1 MELYHAAYYMRE
13 DGDCRCTLCPNRCRL
28 KDGAYGRCHV
38 RVNRGGVLYSESY
51 GRVASVNIDPIE
63 KKPLVGF
70 MPGTRTFS
78 VGTLGCNLDC
88 DWCQNDSLSRFGYD
102 HYPEM
107 PVVTPDQVVEA
118 ALRNGTPSISYTYNE
133 PAVFAEFVMRT
144 AELAHRNNLAN
155 ILVTNGYV
163 SPEAARDLYT
173 HIDAANFD
181 VKGFTEEFYR
191 KYTKGRLST
200 VLENV
205 EYFHHQGKHA
215 ELTMLIVPGLNDD
228 LEHVAA
234 FANWVINRL
243 SSEVIV
249 HFSAF
254 HPAARCMDLPRTSRE
269 SLFAIRNTALGCG
282 LKNVMLGNI
291 Q

>member
-107 PVVTPDQVVEA
+107 PVVKGDVSGRLRRRSVGEA
-118 ALRNGTPSISYTYNE
+118 ACGADRKSRLRS
-133 PAVFAEFVMRT
+133 RT
-144 AELAHRNNLAN
+144 LR
-155 ILVTNGYV
+155 
-163 SPEAARDLYT
+163 
-173 HIDAANFD
+173 
-181 VKGFTEEFYR
+181 
-191 KYTKGRLST
+191 
-200 VLENV
+200 
-205 EYFHHQGKHA
+205 Q
-215 ELTMLIVPGLNDD
+215 
-228 LEHVAA
+228 
-234 FANWVINRL
+234 
-243 SSEVIV
+243 
-249 HFSAF
+249 
-254 HPAARCMDLPRTSRE
+254 
-269 SLFAIRNTALGCG
+269 
-282 LKNVMLGNI
+282 
-291 Q
+291 